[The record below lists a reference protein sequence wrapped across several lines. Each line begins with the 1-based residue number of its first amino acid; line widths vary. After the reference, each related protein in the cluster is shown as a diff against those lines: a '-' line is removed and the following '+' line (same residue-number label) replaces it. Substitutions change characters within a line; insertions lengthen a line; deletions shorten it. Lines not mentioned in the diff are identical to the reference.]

1 MPPGQPT
8 YLNGPN
14 QTPTRSGDIFLR
26 GGNLAIGSGGLTMRD
41 NPKSFRVAYEDL
53 EIGPVIGKGST
64 GAVLEAV
71 HKPTGTRLA
80 LKVINIYDKGRRN
93 QLIREICTLYDASCP
108 R

>member
-1 MPPGQPT
+1 
-8 YLNGPN
+8 
-14 QTPTRSGDIFLR
+14 
-26 GGNLAIGSGGLTMRD
+26 MRN
-41 NPKSFRVAYEDL
+41 NPKTFRVAYEDL

>member
-1 MPPGQPT
+1 MPPGQSYP
-8 YLNGPN
+8 NGPN
-14 QTPTRSGDIFLR
+14 QTPTCLGDIFLR
-26 GGNLAIGSGGLTMRD
+26 GGNLAIGSGGLAMRN
-41 NPKSFRVAYEDL
+41 NPKTFRVAYEDL